1 MAEANFPFR
10 PFTQHSFYTELN
22 SQLIDLAEVAPGQRI
37 VDLACGTGAVSS
49 LLLEKLRGARD
60 SLLIAIDHS
69 AVALRQARE
78 DLGTAYNNLV
88 QFVQAKG
95 EHLSE
100 VVRDRVDMV
109 FLCNAIHMVPDKSKL
124 INEVKSVLRPG
135 GTFAF
140 NSAFFQGTNTP
151 ETDQFLRR
159 WMFKALRTL
168 KHEYNLSPNKAEKV
182 ESRKH
187 LTVEEYTKLLNEN
200 GFHVAKSSIE
210 LAAMPL
216 EAWLDISSFEDFI
229 AGIMPGVPLDQAST
243 SLKKAATQVF
253 DEMSIKAVPRN
264 WLGIVA
270 VRN

>member
-1 MAEANFPFR
+1 MAQTSFPFR

-22 SQLIDLAEVAPGQRI
+22 SQLIDLAGVAPGQRI

-69 AVALRQARE
+69 AIALRQARE

-100 VVRDRVDMV
+100 AVLDKVDMV
-109 FLCNAIHMVPDKSKL
+109 FLCNAIHMVPDKNKL
-124 INEVKSVLRPG
+124 ISEVKSVLRPG

-159 WMFKALRTL
+159 WMFRALRTL
-168 KHEYNLSPNKAEKV
+168 KHDYNITPKKTEKV

-187 LTVEEYTKLLNEN
+187 LTVEEYTSLLNEN
-200 GFHVAKSSIE
+200 GFHVAKFSIE

-216 EAWLDISSFEDFI
+216 EAWIDISSFDDFI
-229 AGIMPGVPLDQAST
+229 TGIMPGVPLDKASG
-243 SLKKAATQVF
+243 SLKKAVTQVF
-253 DEMSIKAVPRN
+253 DEMSLESVPRN
-264 WLGIVA
+264 WLGVVA
-270 VRN
+270 IRN